1 MCAKF
6 RRGAD
11 IYTRMKTAVAQVLLT
26 SLGVCSLT
34 ACAPA
39 EPAAAPTRTVEAK
52 SDHEIQREQRALER
66 RRLKLQTQLL
76 GELRKLRESR
86 QASTGAAEPAG
97 DDAPATKED
106 DKLLIFGGAN
116 HEAFLGCLCEEHN
129 PDSVFNMLG
138 EYGADSSASSLRNK
152 FAPYGS
158 NYDDTSACNAK
169 ATHPPVVLA
178 PDGKSLGLL
187 TVNAGLKRRITAP
200 SVTDWLAR
208 VCGE

>member
-1 MCAKF
+1 MKF
-6 RRGAD
+6 LRGAD
-11 IYTRMKTAVAQVLLT
+11 INTRMQTGVARALLT
-26 SLGVCSLT
+26 TLGVCGLT
-34 ACAPA
+34 GCSPA
-39 EPAAAPTRTVEAK
+39 EPAAAPAQHEAK
-52 SDHEIQREQRALER
+52 SDHDIQREQRALER
-66 RRLKLQTQLL
+66 RRLQLQKQLL

-86 QASTGAAEPAG
+86 QASTGAAEPARE
-97 DDAPATKED
+97 DAHESKDD
-106 DKLLIFGGAN
+106 DKLLILGGAN

-138 EYGADSSASSLRNK
+138 EYGADSSATSLRNK

-178 PDGKSLGLL
+178 ADGKSLGLL
-187 TVNAGLKRRITAP
+187 TVNPGLKRRITAP